1 MAGSRVGW
9 VERSDTHHWL
19 MGIAALHPSYGSK
32 HPSRPAA
39 SSLQF
44 VFLPLLAFAEALRDR
59 RSPEDQRGLVREAL
73 REVGVIVLHDVEHGF
88 LGKPSMM
95 IGKEFVQVSELFVVH
110 GFRASAA
117 FPQIYCKLLIPRQ
130 LSTRLVTLRARIR
143 MVITAPRRPNRRLA
157 ARALT
162 IC

>member
-1 MAGSRVGW
+1 LPFKKWSGERVGW
-9 VERSDTHHWL
+9 
-19 MGIAALHPSYGSK
+19 P
-32 HPSRPAA
+32 PAA

-44 VFLPLLAFAEALRDR
+44 VLLPLLALAKALRDR
-59 RSPEDQRGLVREAL
+59 RSPEDQRGLIGEAL
-73 REVGVIVLHDVEHGF
+73 RKVGVIVLHDVEHGF
-88 LGKPSMM
+88 LGKPSMV

-130 LSTRLVTLRARIR
+130 LSTRLVTLGARIR
-143 MVITAPRRPNRRLA
+143 MVLTAPQRPNRRLA

>member
-9 VERSDTHHWL
+9 VSLRSTHPTKAEYVA
-19 MGIAALHPSYGSK
+19 G
-32 HPSRPAA
+32 RPAA

-44 VFLPLLAFAEALRDR
+44 VLLPLLAFAKALRDR

-88 LGKPSMM
+88 LGKPSMV

-110 GFRASAA
+110 GFRASVA
-117 FPQIYCKLLIPRQ
+117 IP
-130 LSTRLVTLRARIR
+130 
-143 MVITAPRRPNRRLA
+143 
-157 ARALT
+157 
-162 IC
+162 

>member
-1 MAGSRVGW
+1 
-9 VERSDTHHWL
+9 

-44 VFLPLLAFAEALRDR
+44 VLLPLLAFAKALRDR
-59 RSPEDQRGLVREAL
+59 RSPEDQRSLVGEAL

-88 LGKPSMM
+88 LGKPSMV

-117 FPQIYCKLLIPRQ
+117 FPQIYRKLLIARQ
-130 LSTRLVTLRARIR
+130 LSTRLVSFRERIR
-143 MVITAPRRPNRRLA
+143 MVIVVA
-157 ARALT
+157 ARPTSAACRPPVNHLLT
-162 IC
+162 MPA

>member
-1 MAGSRVGW
+1 
-9 VERSDTHHWL
+9 

-44 VFLPLLAFAEALRDR
+44 VLLPLLAFAKALRDR
-59 RSPEDQRGLVREAL
+59 RSPEDQRSLVGEAL

-88 LGKPSMM
+88 LGKPSMV

-130 LSTRLVTLRARIR
+130 LSTRLVTLGGANSDGHYGPA
-143 MVITAPRRPNRRLA
+143 APQSA
-157 ARALT
+157 ARGSRVNHLLT
-162 IC
+162 MPA